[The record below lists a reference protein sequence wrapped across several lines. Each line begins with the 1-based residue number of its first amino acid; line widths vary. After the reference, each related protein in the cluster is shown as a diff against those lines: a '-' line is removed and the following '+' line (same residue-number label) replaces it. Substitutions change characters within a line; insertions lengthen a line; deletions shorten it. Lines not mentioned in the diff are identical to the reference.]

1 MDSLS
6 VGSLPLLL
14 LNLFHELLD
23 LFLEALLEFFLHLS
37 VFMELLGRGS
47 DRDLQLFT
55 SILTLANEGLVL
67 GHILLEV
74 IKDLQLLIQSNQCVK
89 FVLEFN
95 FFFFE
100 EELQLGVLALLE
112 HRYCEA
118 LISGR
123 GRRAGG
129 GHPPPV
135 GRCLFLHN
143 ENIIVKK

>member
-23 LFLEALLEFFLHLS
+23 LFLETLLEFFLHLS

-55 SILTLANEGLVL
+55 SIFTLANEGLVL

-89 FVLEFN
+89 FVLELN

-129 GHPPPV
+129 GHPLPV